1 MPYTITHVEEKNI
14 LEVTYRGRVKPVEVM
29 TVIAKILVLAK
40 KHKTY
45 LFLIDCLELID
56 DKALVFENYKLG
68 VDISK
73 ITQKIPE
80 QVKDAI
86 ILPRSAQAADNIR
99 FFETVAI
106 NRGLNV
112 CLFKNR
118 EDAIE
123 WLLDN

>member
-1 MPYTITHVEEKNI
+1 MTAITN
-14 LEVTYRGRVKPVEVM
+14 L
-29 TVIAKILVLAK
+29 LFLAK
-40 KHKTY
+40 KHETN

-68 VDISK
+68 VDLTK

-86 ILPRSAQAADNIR
+86 ILPHSPQAADNIR

-106 NRGLNV
+106 NRGLNIR
-112 CLFKNR
+112 LFKNR
-118 EDAIE
+118 EDALE
-123 WLLDN
+123 WLLEN

>member
-1 MPYTITHVEEKNI
+1 MPYTITHLEEKNI
-14 LEVTYRGRVKPVEVM
+14 LEAIYRGRVKPTEVM
-29 TVIAKILVLAK
+29 TAITKLLFLAK
-40 KHKTY
+40 KHKTN

-68 VDISK
+68 VDLTK

-86 ILPRSAQAADNIR
+86 ILPRSPQAADNIR

-106 NRGLNV
+106 NRGLNIR
-112 CLFKNR
+112 LFKNR
-118 EDAIE
+118 EDALE
-123 WLLDN
+123 WLLEN

>member
-1 MPYTITHVEEKNI
+1 MPYTITHLEEKNI
-14 LEVTYRGRVKPVEVM
+14 LEAIYRGRVKPTEVM
-29 TVIAKILVLAK
+29 AAIAKILLLAK
-40 KHKTY
+40 KHNAH
-45 LFLIDCLELID
+45 LFLIDCLELKD

-68 VDISK
+68 VDVSK
-73 ITQKIPE
+73 IIQKIPE

-112 CLFKNR
+112 RLFKNR
-118 EDAIE
+118 EDALE
-123 WLLDN
+123 WLLEN

>member
-1 MPYTITHVEEKNI
+1 MPYTITHLEEKNI
-14 LEVTYRGRVKPVEVM
+14 LEAIYRGRVKPTEVM
-29 TVIAKILVLAK
+29 TAIAKILVLAK
-40 KHKTY
+40 KHKTN

-68 VDISK
+68 VDVSK
-73 ITQKIPE
+73 IIQKIPE

-86 ILPRSAQAADNIR
+86 VLPRSPQAADNIR

-118 EDAIE
+118 ENALE
-123 WLLDN
+123 WLLEN